1 MSPFVRS
8 AVGLVLAIGVADAAR
23 RVRALSGSGAVAAAI
38 IGSLTVAAGWPW
50 AALLVTYFVTAASLS
65 RVGRDRRDARIA
77 GIVARIGA
85 RDARQV
91 LANGGVFALAALAS
105 IVVPWSGWSV
115 VGAGALA
122 ASAADSWA
130 TEIGTLAGGTPRSI
144 VSLQPVPPGLSGG
157 VTVPGTLAAI
167 AGALFT
173 ALVAWALGW
182 PRAAAVGVF
191 VGGIAGSWADSLAG
205 ATLQERRRC
214 DGCGAWTERVVH
226 SCGMET
232 RLSSGFA
239 WLDNDGV
246 NVLCTLTGA
255 IAAVVSASMLAAPV
269 AR

>member
-1 MSPFVRS
+1 MTLLVRS
-8 AVGLVLAIGVADAAR
+8 AVGVVLAIGVAYGAR
-23 RVRALSGSGAVAAAI
+23 RARALSGDGAAAAAI
-38 IGSLTVAAGWPW
+38 IGSLAVAAGWSW
-50 AALLVTYFVTAASLS
+50 AALLVIYFVPAALLS

-77 GIVARIGA
+77 GIVAKSGA

-105 IVVPWSGWSV
+105 IVLPWPGWSV

-130 TEIGTLAGGTPRSI
+130 TEVGTLAGGTPRSI
-144 VSLQPVPPGLSGG
+144 ASLEPVPPGLSGG
-157 VTVPGTLAAI
+157 VTAPGTAAAI
-167 AGALFT
+167 AGALFM
-173 ALVAWALGW
+173 ALAAWALGW
-182 PRAAAVGVF
+182 PRAAAAGVF
-191 VGGIAGSWADSLAG
+191 VGGIAGSFADSVAG

-214 DGCGAWTERVVH
+214 DECGERTERMVH

-232 RLSSGFA
+232 RYTSGVA

-246 NVLCTLTGA
+246 NVLCTLAGA
-255 IAAVVSASMLAAPV
+255 VAAVVAAPLLAASV